1 MAKEVKQ
8 NAVLKVLTEQEEI
21 MGEKDLVKE
30 MKIAGN
36 RVRAFLSRLKTKEQ

>member
-8 NAVLKVLTEQEEI
+8 DAVLTILAQHDGMMSKE
-21 MGEKDLVKE
+21 DLVKE

-36 RVRAFLSRLKTKEQ
+36 RVRSFLSKLETKEQ